1 MARIAVVLFNLGG
14 PDSLATVKPFLFNL
28 FNDAAILRMAAPLR
42 YLLARLISARRAPI
56 AQEIYKQIGGRSP
69 IVEQTEAQARALDAR
84 LGDLGD
90 VQTFLAMRY
99 WHPLAADA
107 VTEVRDFAPDHVV
120 LLPLYPQFSTTTTA
134 SSLAD
139 WRRQAAMAN
148 LRVRTVAVGC
158 YPVQTGLV
166 AAQVDLIRPILAQAR
181 AGGRSVRLLFS
192 AHGLPQKIVDGGDP
206 YQWQVE
212 QTVAAVVA
220 ALGEPDLH
228 WSTCYQSKVGRLQW
242 IGPSTEQEI
251 AVAGQNGDAV
261 VVVPIAF
268 VSEHSETLVE
278 LDIDYRDLAERHG
291 VAGYFRVPAVATHEA
306 FIDGLADLVRDAV
319 GRGSDAVHADGGHRL
334 CPAAWPECGCVGA
347 APDA

>member
-14 PDSLATVKPFLFNL
+14 PDSLAAVKPFLFNL
-28 FNDAAILRMAAPLR
+28 FNDAAILRMPAPLR

-56 AQEIYKQIGGRSP
+56 AQEIYRQIGGRSP
-69 IVEQTEAQARALDAR
+69 IVEQTEAQAHALDAR
-84 LGDLGD
+84 LSDLGE
-90 VQTFLAMRY
+90 VRSFLAMRY
-99 WHPLAADA
+99 WHPMAAATA
-107 VTEVRDFAPDHVV
+107 VEVRDFAPDNVV
-120 LLPLYPQFSTTTTA
+120 LLPLYPQYSTTTTA

-139 WRRQAAMAN
+139 WRRQAAAAN
-148 LRVRTVAVGC
+148 LAVPTIAVGC
-158 YPVQTGLV
+158 YPVQAGLV
-166 AAQVDLIRPILAQAR
+166 AAQAAIIRPALAEAR
-181 AGGRSVRLLFS
+181 ATGSAVRVLFS

-220 ALGEPDLH
+220 ALDEPDLQ

-251 AVAGQNGDAV
+251 ALAGRNGEAV

-291 VAGYFRVPAVATHEA
+291 VAGYFRVPAVGTHAA
-306 FIDGLADLVRDAV
+306 FIDGLADLVRDTI
-319 GRGSDAVHADGGHRL
+319 GRQSEAVHANGGRRL
-334 CPAAWPECGCVGA
+334 CPAAWPACGCVGA
-347 APDA
+347 PPDA